1 MNIIETSNEQ
11 ELFDN
16 IANYGVYS
24 ELVQNQMMTI
34 YTKDINKENFRD
46 HFNWLLNIFR
56 DGIELDY
63 VHRMK
68 VNVVFEDNESVVL
81 SIFEYFMNVMFW

>member
-34 YTKDINKENFRD
+34 YTKDINKENF
-46 HFNWLLNIFR
+46 
-56 DGIELDY
+56 
-63 VHRMK
+63 
-68 VNVVFEDNESVVL
+68 
-81 SIFEYFMNVMFW
+81 